1 MKNKIESYIIT
12 GFLGAGKTTIL
23 NSLLRQTNNNKN
35 IVIENE
41 FGKINID
48 ATLISGLVEGLFEL
62 TNGCICCSINNQLL
76 ETLQKIDELKDR
88 PSNLFIETT
97 GIADAGEV
105 GAVFSSFFVDKAFS
119 LNKVICVVDADNF
132 ESYVDSN
139 IEIQKQIV
147 AADIVVLNKL
157 NSIDTFKIENLNS
170 IIKTINSFATI
181 AESYNG
187 DLDINVL
194 KGSVKTKEILE
205 IPLSKIEVKHKI
217 KTLLFETESR
227 FNIQQLKYELFKS
240 LFLFYHQIY
249 RMKGYVLD
257 ENGQVHLVQTVGKN
271 STIEPVNDISVEKS
285 QLVVIGKEIELNAI
299 ERILKPAIQ
308 KEIKIII

>member
-1 MKNKIESYIIT
+1 MKSKIDSYIIT

-23 NSLLRQTNNNKN
+23 NSLLKQTNNTKN

-48 ATLISGLVEGLFEL
+48 ASLIAGHVEGVFEL

-88 PSNLFIETT
+88 PSNLFVETT

-105 GAVFSSFFVDKAFS
+105 GAVFSSFFVDKSFS
-119 LNKVICVVDADNF
+119 LSKIVCVVDSDNF
-132 ESYVDSN
+132 ESYIDSN
-139 IEIQKQIV
+139 LEIQKQVV

-157 NSIDTFKIENLNS
+157 NSIDAYKIENLKA
-170 IIKTINSFATI
+170 IIRTLNPFT
-181 AESYNG
+181 
-187 DLDINVL
+187 DIVL
-194 KGSVKTKEILE
+194 SKDGSLAFDILKIPVKQKHKKE

-240 LFLFYHQIY
+240 LFLYYHQIY

-257 ENGQVHLVQTVGKN
+257 ENGQVYLVQTVGKN
-271 STIEPVNDISVEKS
+271 STIEPISDISVEKS